1 MQSARQQ
8 ALADRRAADTEEGY
22 SVKSQHVESHAKAGF
37 FYCVCFA
44 VAVVGR
50 SENRTIQLET
60 MSSDTSDVLL
70 YLVQVSREE

>member
-1 MQSARQQ
+1 MQKQ
-8 ALADRRAADTEEGY
+8 AFCIAYA
-22 SVKSQHVESHAKAGF
+22 
-37 FYCVCFA
+37 FA

-60 MSSDTSDVLL
+60 MSGDTSDVLL